1 MGMTDK
7 RTITPISQLPPWHVI
22 CNTTF
27 TILEASIF
35 TCVQMATL
43 TLHPND
49 VLTARGERPKPEKR
63 VENAVVRLILG
74 LSSATTTQFL
84 TQVRFTPLDWK
95 KANKKTISSVGKISD
110 ILLEKFLRFDAG
122 YRPPTIAGTGIK
134 RRTRGFDRVLF
145 NLSIH
150 LIIQALWQWAT
161 RKPKLLCS
169 LRTFHLSWFM

>member
-1 MGMTDK
+1 MEMTDK
-7 RTITPISQLPPWHVI
+7 STITPISHLPPWHVI

-27 TILEASIF
+27 ARLEVSIS

-49 VLTARGERPKPEKR
+49 VLTARGERPKPEKS

-95 KANKKTISSVGKISD
+95 KENKKTIFKHWYNFKYFRS
-110 ILLEKFLRFDAG
+110 LRALEIWRRLRCHLKLRGIINWHWAPHQFL
-122 YRPPTIAGTGIK
+122 K
-134 RRTRGFDRVLF
+134 ELDRVLF
-145 NLSIH
+145 SKIYHSHCWKQNIS
-150 LIIQALWQWAT
+150 
-161 RKPKLLCS
+161 PNY
-169 LRTFHLSWFM
+169 